1 MKKLLFSQAESR
13 RRTRGFTVMLGL
25 AILILIMFLISMNLG
40 QIRLTPSEIV
50 QTLIGQGT
58 PKQNLILFEFRLPQ
72 IIISVLV
79 GAGLALS
86 GCLLQGVT
94 GNPLAE
100 PGILGI
106 NAGAGL
112 AVIIFVYF
120 YPAELLGSV
129 YLMPLLALAG
139 AAASAA
145 LIYYLAYKK
154 GEGLSAIRLVLSGIG
169 IAAGI
174 NAFTIVITLKL
185 DPQNHQLIYTWLAGS
200 IRGTDWNYV
209 LSFIPWLLVL
219 IPYCL
224 YKAKVL
230 NVLTLGDPAA
240 MGLGTAVNK
249 ERPRLMAAAVVLA
262 GVCVAVGG
270 AISFVGLICPHLA
283 RRLVGPKHEYLLP
296 ASMLCGGLLMLVAD
310 AITRV
315 LVNSASI
322 PIGVVVAVIGAPY
335 FLYLLAKAK

>member
-1 MKKLLFSQAESR
+1 MNKLLISQAESR
-13 RRTRGFTVMLGL
+13 RRARGIVVMLTL
-25 AILILIMFLISMNLG
+25 SILILIMFLISMNLG
-40 QIRLTPSEIV
+40 QIRLTPSEV
-50 QTLIGQGT
+50 LQTIIGRGT

-72 IIISVLV
+72 IIISVMV

-94 GNPLAE
+94 GNSLAE

-106 NAGAGL
+106 NSGAGL
-112 AVIIFVYF
+112 AVLIFVYL

-129 YLMPLLALAG
+129 YLMPVLALVGAG
-139 AAASAA
+139 ASAG

-154 GEGLSAIRLVLSGIG
+154 GDGLSAIRLVLSGIG
-169 IAAGI
+169 VAAGV
-174 NAFTIVITLKL
+174 NAFTIVISLKL

-200 IRGTDWNYV
+200 IRGTDWTYV
-209 LSFIPWLLVL
+209 LSFIPWLLILV
-219 IPYCL
+219 PYSL

-230 NVLTLGDPAA
+230 NVLTLGDSAA
-240 MGLGTAVNK
+240 KGLGTAVNR
-249 ERPRLMAAAVVLA
+249 ERFKLMAVAVALA

-270 AISFVGLICPHLA
+270 AISFVGLISPHLA
-283 RRLVGPKHEYLLP
+283 RRLVGPKHQLLLP
-296 ASMLCGGLLMLVAD
+296 TSMLCGGFLMILAD
-310 AITRV
+310 AVTRV
-315 LVNSASI
+315 SSVSI